1 MTAHMIDDILSFGIA
16 YIAFN
21 GAILRVNKKAQ
32 NILDKQD
39 GLYVDH
45 GNIMTDDRENTTF
58 LEQMLDNTATQAD
71 RSLQY
76 AVARLNRRSN
86 PDPLLVAAF
95 RLSDGCVLV
104 IREPRTLARHSERII
119 GAWFGLSNREAQ
131 LVALLASGVSLEA
144 ASCKLG
150 ITAGTGRA
158 HVRHV
163 FAKCRVRSQ
172 PELIAMV
179 CQFLPPVDLQY
190 VHNS

>member
-16 YIAFN
+16 YIAID
-21 GAILRVNKKAQ
+21 GAIRYVNKKAQ
-32 NILDKQD
+32 SLLDQQD

-45 GNIMTDDRENTTF
+45 ENIRTDDRENATF
-58 LEQMLDNTATQAD
+58 LEQMFDNTATPAD
-71 RSLQY
+71 RGLQY
-76 AVARLNRRSN
+76 AAARLNRRSN
-86 PDPLLVAAF
+86 PDPLLVASF
-95 RLSDGCVLV
+95 RLSDGYVLI
-104 IREPRTLARHSERII
+104 IRESRKLVRHSERII

-163 FAKCRVRSQ
+163 FAKCGVRSQ